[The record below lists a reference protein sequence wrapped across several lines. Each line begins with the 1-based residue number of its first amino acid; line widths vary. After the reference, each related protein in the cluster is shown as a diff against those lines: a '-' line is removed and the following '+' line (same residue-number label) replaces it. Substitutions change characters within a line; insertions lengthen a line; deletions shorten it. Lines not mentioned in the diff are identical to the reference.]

1 MRLRNMKIFLE
12 SIDINATVAWNT
24 WIDLLNLAGDE
35 TADPTVGERT
45 ILTIQRGWGSCEFF
59 SFLFERHW
67 NLTWIERRG
76 IGKRENIKTT
86 QQKSFRNCDCSQQTA
101 PCKAKTVADTSLL
114 SVNTR
119 EAERNTPYDHSD
131 AFSTVTLPLHH
142 LHVNA
147 LWAGHAPMTF
157 MTINK
162 LRPLLPDISSPRRSK
177 QPLVPQNSGI
187 GLTPDPSRGFGA
199 ERVALSSVLGLG
211 SQYPSPDIRRR
222 ARGCSWNRRTRR
234 WVRVSPV

>member
-76 IGKRENIKTT
+76 IGKRENIK
-86 QQKSFRNCDCSQQTA
+86 QPSKNHFGIVIVLNKQHPARQRQWQIPLCFRSIQG
-101 PCKAKTVADTSLL
+101 K
-114 SVNTR
+114 
-119 EAERNTPYDHSD
+119 RNETH
-131 AFSTVTLPLHH
+131 
-142 LHVNA
+142 
-147 LWAGHAPMTF
+147 PMTIVMHF
-157 MTINK
+157 
-162 LRPLLPDISSPRRSK
+162 L
-177 QPLVPQNSGI
+177 Q
-187 GLTPDPSRGFGA
+187 
-199 ERVALSSVLGLG
+199 
-211 SQYPSPDIRRR
+211 
-222 ARGCSWNRRTRR
+222 
-234 WVRVSPV
+234 